1 MSFAMWL
8 CVRKLNFYAH
18 MWTLSHMEIMIF
30 SKWELCLRKT
40 IINAFSMPLYASHLS
55 SGSCHISKSMTFVNS
70 IPCCFIFRG
79 VNWVERGRRDEDSLR
94 RINVI
99 DIPLAS
105 NWWAFH
111 FPRWFGVK
119 RLKWRC
125 GMKWWQTE
133 KLFPIPRPASP
144 SMKVG
149 NNNVNCRRPYS
160 ALTMNHSL
168 SSNFRIFIQE
178 IDILSLFILFI
189 HIFRHKQPSAKLPFI
204 QFTNGMEINSHD
216 EQNKYKIFHHK
227 VLSHSV
233 TQLS

>member
-1 MSFAMWL
+1 MSSTM

-18 MWTLSHMEIMIF
+18 MWSVDPKPYGDYDIF
-30 SKWELCLRKT
+30 QMRIIRKT

-55 SGSCHISKSMTFVNS
+55 PGSCHISKSMTFVNS
-70 IPCCFIFRG
+70 IPCCFHFRG
-79 VNWVERGRRDEDSLR
+79 VNWRSHRRRDEDSAR
-94 RINVI
+94 RIRVI

-119 RLKWRC
+119 RPNWGC
-125 GMKWWQTE
+125 EMKWWQTE
-133 KLFPIPRPASP
+133 KLFHIPSIN
-144 SMKVG
+144 MEIG
-149 NNNVNCRRPYS
+149 NNNVNCRQPYS

-168 SSNFRIFIQE
+168 SANFRIFIQE
-178 IDILSLFILFI
+178 IDILSLFIHFI
-189 HIFRHKQPSAKLPFI
+189 RIFWHKQPSAKLPFI
-204 QFTNGMEINSHD
+204 QFTSRMEMNSHD